1 MKLAVL
7 IVVIVDA
14 IVGSYV
20 QSVVGRQE
28 AMHIIVGDAC
38 CFVVAVAK
46 QCKEH
51 SVKLCQ
57 SVGCTGPYKA
67 AVVLCYAVDGVV
79 GQTLLDAVAAYT
91 VGCSGRQYRNKQHKK
106 YNKISSVLYHNL
118 FLGLGTAKLRKKNVI
133 REGLGKIVLIFIC
146 HLQPRLKNR
155 YNKLYICKLRGC
167 R

>member
-51 SVKLCQ
+51 SVELCQ
-57 SVGCTGPYKA
+57 SVGCAGPYKA
-67 AVVLCYAVDGVV
+67 TVVLCYAVDGVV

-133 REGLGKIVLIFIC
+133 RE
-146 HLQPRLKNR
+146 
-155 YNKLYICKLRGC
+155 
-167 R
+167 